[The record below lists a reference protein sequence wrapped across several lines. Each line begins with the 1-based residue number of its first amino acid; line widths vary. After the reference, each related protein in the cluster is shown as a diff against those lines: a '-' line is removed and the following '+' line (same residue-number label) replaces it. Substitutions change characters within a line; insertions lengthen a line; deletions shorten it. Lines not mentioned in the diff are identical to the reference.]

1 MHDGLNQINRQLG
14 AREGVIVPF
23 GQHSERLSSE
33 RRGGESLEIHSRWD
47 VDKLGTIITTCPS
60 GICSL
65 CGLSDVRPNR
75 TNPMDSHA
83 ALLHQ
88 SQLNPVALVSR
99 RGPCSRLLHSYYAS
113 GLVGLG

>member
-1 MHDGLNQINRQLG
+1 MASYD
-14 AREGVIVPF
+14 
-23 GQHSERLSSE
+23 QHNGRLRSEWRS
-33 RRGGESLEIHSRWD
+33 GGSLEIHFRWD
-47 VDKLGTIITTCPS
+47 VYKSGTIVTTCPY
-60 GICSL
+60 GL
-65 CGLSDVRPNR
+65 CISYALSDVRPNR
-75 TNPMDSHA
+75 TNPMNSHA